1 MAGSV
6 AIQQVLPFGNAA
18 ADLPRPAG
26 NAGAA
31 RTGLRLHYSNR
42 TERLLEALIEKLG
55 AARQRPGASLFD
67 AATVVVPN
75 RQIAAYLKFGIA
87 RAAGIASNLRM
98 PFLRDFLKD
107 VIADCRPDFR
117 IVAGSLLRGLLLDLL
132 CDPALL
138 AEEELAPLCSYLF
151 AAGEDP
157 DAVDLRRWQLSGQIA
172 HLLEEY
178 DYSRPEMLDAWAAG
192 RRGSPDKDHDADAE
206 RWQRRLWRELWGAGG
221 RVDRRGRAAGQTWLT
236 APAAF
241 RSLRPEEIA
250 RTLPR
255 QVHVFGISYAA
266 RAFHEIF
273 AALSRATDL
282 HLYTVA
288 PCFEF
293 EEDAG
298 TGPGTLRRKLPSR
311 AERIDPANPADSEDP
326 YRLTQEA
333 ETPALRLWGRPGREN
348 IRLLHERAEC
358 ELLPCFDVGPER
370 ESSLL
375 RQLQRDVLAREP
387 EREAPDSAAAFDGD
401 RSLGMFACPGVRR
414 ELETIAA
421 EIWSLVAADDAPG
434 AAAGGRA
441 PLRFNDIAVI
451 LPAVELAAYQAHTAS
466 VFREAYDI
474 PYNLVDL
481 SLSSESRLA
490 EAAGL
495 LLDLPFGRFTR
506 QELLRVA
513 AHPCVIGRFPDAD
526 PKEWLDWC
534 ERLGIFHGADHADHC
549 DTYIERDLC
558 NWDQGVKRL
567 ALGAF
572 LSGRRSGEE
581 RVYESGGER
590 YLPEETGGSL
600 GSAAG
605 FAALVRSLMED
616 ARFCRGRK
624 LTVPGWIAFLQDLF
638 NAYFV
643 PQSEEDERALL
654 RCLAKVESL
663 EELDLGDRQIGYRIP
678 CEFLKAEIASLSG
691 NRGQYLADGV
701 VVSSFLPMRAIPF
714 RIIFIAGLGEGR
726 FPAADRRNPLDLR
739 QARRRAGDVS
749 PREQDK
755 YMFLETL
762 LCARD
767 RLYLSWVAR
776 DSLTG
781 DPISPSSVIR
791 ELRHFL
797 ERGYLGENGFER
809 LVRRPPL
816 RRYDEPPAALDRLAP
831 AARAEK
837 EACDLGGDLR
847 RYLGESAVP
856 SLSRFAGS
864 MAPGDWTLLA
874 SRLGVALPPEAPE
887 RAAAIASAPVER
899 ISVSISMLRKFLECP
914 LQGSARAY
922 LNLRED
928 DAEEDL
934 LSREDETLETGV
946 IPRIMLLRA
955 AFLEAIGELS
965 ADAPSQERRAE
976 VFARAYDRRA
986 ALLELEGKLPTG
998 PFGAAER
1005 ERHMGV
1011 LEEWWKGFPHLVPAG
1026 SGLKVYRFGRAEEYE
1041 AVDEVLGPIVLEDV
1055 ALEGRRARIEISGK
1069 TDPVVEDA
1077 PGSLLL
1083 VYHKAD
1089 ELRRQKDCIRAFF
1102 DHVVL
1107 AASGERAPGP
1117 YRACLLLSDSENEG
1131 GSRHVEVFDAITRE
1145 EARSYLAT
1153 LCQEMLRSGNDRL
1166 LPCEAV
1172 LQFHEN
1178 PSKDL
1183 DEIID
1188 KLRNTEFGVSFR
1200 YGPVPR
1206 PGSYPSPATADALA
1220 TIDRRFGLYFRKR
1233 RAADSSR

>member
-1 MAGSV
+1 V

-26 NAGAA
+26 NSAAA

-42 TERLLEALIEKLG
+42 TERLLEALIENLG
-55 AARQRPGASLFD
+55 AARRSPGASLFD

-75 RQIAAYLKFGIA
+75 RQIATYLKFGIA

-107 VIADCRPDFR
+107 VIADCRPDIR
-117 IVAGSLLRGLLLDLL
+117 IVSGNLLRGLLLDLL
-132 CDPALL
+132 SDPTLL
-138 AEEELAPLCSYLF
+138 AEEDLTALRSYLL
-151 AAGEDP
+151 AAGDDS

-178 DYSRPEMLDAWAAG
+178 DYSRPEMLEAWAAG
-192 RRGSPDKDHDADAE
+192 RRESPGKDHDADAE
-206 RWQRRLWRELWGAGG
+206 RWQRRLWRELWGTSGCVG
-221 RVDRRGRAAGQTWLT
+221 RRARAADQTWLT

-241 RSLRPEEIA
+241 RSLQPEEIA
-250 RTLPR
+250 RALPR

-288 PCFEF
+288 PCLEF

-298 TGPGTLRRKLPSR
+298 TGSGTLARKLPSR
-311 AERIDPANPADSEDP
+311 VESMDPASPTDSEDP
-326 YRLTQEA
+326 YRLTQEG

-348 IRLLHERAEC
+348 IRLLHERVEC
-358 ELLPCFDVGPER
+358 ELLPCFDLGPEP

-387 EREAPDSAAAFDGD
+387 EREAPDPAAQFDGD
-401 RSLGMFACPGVRR
+401 HSLGVFASPGVRR

-421 EIWSLVAADDAPG
+421 EIWSLLAADDAPG
-434 AAAGGRA
+434 DAAGGRA
-441 PLRFNDIAVI
+441 KLRLNDIAVI
-451 LPAVELAAYQAHTAS
+451 LPAGELAAYQAHTAS

-490 EAAGL
+490 EAAVL

-526 PKEWLDWC
+526 PREWLDWC

-572 LSGRRSGEE
+572 LSGRQSGEG

-590 YLPEETGGSL
+590 YLPEETPPGSL
-600 GSAAG
+600 ASAAG
-605 FAALVRSLMED
+605 FAALVRSLIED
-616 ARFCRGRK
+616 ARFCRGRT
-624 LTVPGWIAFLQDLF
+624 LTVAGWIAFLQDLF

-643 PQSEEDERALL
+643 PQSEEDEKALL
-654 RCLAKVESL
+654 RCLAAVEKL
-663 EELDLGDRQIGYRIP
+663 EDLNLGDRKIGYRIP
-678 CEFLKAEIASLSG
+678 CEFLKAELASLSG

-714 RIIFIAGLGEGR
+714 RVIFIAGLGEGR

-739 QARRRAGDVS
+739 QARRRVGDVS

-762 LCARD
+762 LCARE
-767 RLYLSWVAR
+767 RLYLSYVAR

-781 DPISPSSVIR
+781 DAISPSAVIR

-797 ERGYLGENGFER
+797 ERGYLGENGFEK
-809 LVRRPPL
+809 LVRKPPL
-816 RRYDEPPAALDRLAP
+816 RRYDEPAEALDRLAP

-837 EACDLGGDLR
+837 QAGDLGSDLR
-847 RYLGESAVP
+847 RHLGDRPVP
-856 SLSRFAGS
+856 PLSTFAAD
-864 MAPGDWTLLA
+864 MAPGDWALLS
-874 SRLGVALPPEAPE
+874 SRLGVALPPEPPE
-887 RAAAIASAPVER
+887 ITGAAESAPDER
-899 ISVSISMLRKFLECP
+899 IPVSVSMLRKFLECP
-914 LQGSARAY
+914 LQGSARAF
-922 LNLRED
+922 LKLRED
-928 DAEEDL
+928 DADEDL
-934 LSREDETLETGV
+934 LSREDEALETGV

-955 AFLEAIGELS
+955 AFLEAVGELS
-965 ADAPSQERRAE
+965 TGAPSPERRVEA
-976 VFARAYDRRA
+976 FARAYDRRA
-986 ALLELEGKLPTG
+986 ALLELEGRLPTG

-1005 ERHMGV
+1005 ERHLGV
-1011 LEEWWKGFPHLVPAG
+1011 LGEWWNGFSHLVPAG
-1026 SGLKVYRFGRAEEYE
+1026 SGLKVYRFGRAEEHE
-1041 AVDEVLGPIVLEDV
+1041 AVDEVLDPIVLENV
-1055 ALEGRRARIEISGK
+1055 TVRGRRARIEISGK
-1069 TDPVVEDA
+1069 TDSVVGDA
-1077 PGSLLL
+1077 SGSLLL
-1083 VYHKAD
+1083 NYHKA
-1089 ELRRQKDCIRAFF
+1089 EEILRQKDCIRAFF

-1107 AASGERAPGP
+1107 AASGQGAPGP
-1117 YRACLLLSDSENEG
+1117 YRAFLLLSDSDKNG
-1131 GSRHVEVFDAITRE
+1131 GSQQIEIFDAITRE

-1153 LCQEMLRSGNDRL
+1153 LCQDMLHRGNDKL

-1172 LQFHEN
+1172 LKFHQDR
-1178 PSKDL
+1178 SKDL

-1188 KLRNTEFGVSFR
+1188 KLRDTDFGVSFH

-1206 PGSYPSPATADALA
+1206 PASYPSPGKADALA
-1220 TIDRRFGLYFRKR
+1220 TIERRFGLYFQKR
-1233 RAADSSR
+1233 RSAEFAR